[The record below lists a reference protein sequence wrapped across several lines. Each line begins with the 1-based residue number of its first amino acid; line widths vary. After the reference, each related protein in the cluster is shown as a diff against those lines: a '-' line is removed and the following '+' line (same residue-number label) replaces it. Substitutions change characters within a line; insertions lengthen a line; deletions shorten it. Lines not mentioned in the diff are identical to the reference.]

1 MAMQY
6 LDFLESE
13 LRPQKKS
20 RKARP
25 FKVLDLFAGC
35 GGLALGFEAAGF
47 ETVGYE
53 MLPDACETYSHNLS
67 GKCFTQVLKPGQ
79 DLTDHADVVI
89 GGPPC
94 QPFSVIGHQRGKH
107 DERDGFPAFLSAV
120 ERYQPQLVMFENVRG
135 MLYRNI
141 AYFQSIVSQL
151 RSLGYLVEWKLLNA
165 VEYGVPQKRERVF
178 VIGHRGQWSF
188 PKPLALDSYYTAG
201 DALGDLAF
209 KVADETRFLTKS
221 MDQYV
226 AKYERAS
233 FCTRPRDTHL
243 DQPSRTVTC
252 RNLNGATGDMLR
264 VRLPDGRRKRLSV
277 REGARLQSFPDW
289 FGFCGA
295 EGSQFNQVGNA
306 VPPLL
311 AKAVAKS
318 VMAYLRS
325 DIRLTPK
332 DIRKANKAGQ
342 LCFEFES

>member
-1 MAMQY
+1 MRY
-6 LDFLESE
+6 LEFLESE

-53 MLPDACETYSHNLS
+53 MLPDACNTYSSNLS
-67 GKCFTQVLKPGQ
+67 GQCFTQVLKPGQ
-79 DLTDHADVVI
+79 ELTDQADVVI

-94 QPFSVIGHQRGKH
+94 QPFSVIGNQRGKH

-135 MLYRNI
+135 MLYRNL
-141 AYFQSIVSQL
+141 AYFESIVSQL
-151 RSLGYLVEWKLLNA
+151 RALGYLVEWKLLNA
-165 VEYGVPQKRERVF
+165 VEFGVPQKRERMF
-178 VIGHRGQWSF
+178 VIGHRGKWSF
-188 PKPLALDSYYTAG
+188 PKPLDLDAYYTAG
-201 DALGDLAF
+201 DALENLAF
-209 KVADETRFLTKS
+209 EITPNTRFLTKS
-221 MDQYV
+221 MDTYV

-233 FCTRPRDTHL
+233 CCTRPRDTHL
-243 DQPSRTVTC
+243 DLPSRTVTC
-252 RNLNGATGDMLR
+252 RNLNGATADMLR

-289 FGFCGA
+289 FQFHGA

-311 AKAVAKS
+311 AKAVARA
-318 VMAYLRS
+318 VLAYLRS
-325 DIRLTPK
+325 DVRFTAKEIS
-332 DIRKANKAGQ
+332 KANKAGQ

>member
-1 MAMQY
+1 MRY
-6 LDFLESE
+6 LEFLESE

-53 MLPDACETYSHNLS
+53 MLPDACNTYASNLS
-67 GKCFTQVLKPGQ
+67 GQCFTQVLKPGQ
-79 DLTDHADVVI
+79 ELTDQADVVI

-94 QPFSVIGHQRGKH
+94 QPFSVIGNQRGKH

-135 MLYRNI
+135 MLYRNL
-141 AYFQSIVSQL
+141 AYFESIVSQL
-151 RSLGYLVEWKLLNA
+151 RALGYLVEWKLLNA
-165 VEYGVPQKRERVF
+165 VEFGVPQKRERLF
-178 VIGHRGQWSF
+178 VIGHRGEWKF
-188 PKPLALDSYYTAG
+188 PKPLALDSYYSAG

-209 KVADETRFLTKS
+209 AVKPETRFLTKS
-221 MDQYV
+221 MDAYV

-233 FCTRPRDTHL
+233 SCVRPRDTHL
-243 DQPSRTVTC
+243 DEPSRTVTC

-289 FGFCGA
+289 FIFSGA

-311 AKAVAKS
+311 AKAMAKAVLSYLQSSTRLTARDIAKS
-318 VMAYLRS
+318 
-325 DIRLTPK
+325 
-332 DIRKANKAGQ
+332 NKCQ
-342 LCFEFES
+342 QTLINFVN